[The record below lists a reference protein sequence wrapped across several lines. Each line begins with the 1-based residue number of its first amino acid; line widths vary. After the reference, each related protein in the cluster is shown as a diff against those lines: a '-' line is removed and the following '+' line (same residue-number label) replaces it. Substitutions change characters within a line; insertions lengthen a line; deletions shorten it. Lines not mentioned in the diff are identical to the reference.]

1 MLTEK
6 QVRKTQRMKTLM
18 LNKGQ
23 TIKGANPEMDREM
36 QLTKRLEEA
45 KTKNSAF

>member
-1 MLTEK
+1 MLLSK
-6 QVRKTQRMKTLM
+6 GKTIT
-18 LNKGQ
+18 G
-23 TIKGANPEMDREM
+23 TNPEMEREM

>member
-1 MLTEK
+1 
-6 QVRKTQRMKTLM
+6 MKTML

-23 TIKGANPEMDREM
+23 TIRGNNPEMERKM